1 MNINWKLFEQKVLG
15 AVSQAA
21 RRYSEK
27 WVTAETLG
35 EHIETLNPNWL
46 KRNGSCFNRTRV
58 EWDDET
64 GHHTGSWL
72 YPLHEIQE
80 MVIDGRIKQLDC
92 RR

>member
-1 MNINWKLFEQKVLG
+1 MNERTLEAKIVA
-15 AVSQAA
+15 AVSKAMKT
-21 RRYSEK
+21 YCEK

-80 MVIDGRIKQLDC
+80 MVMDGRIKQLHVK
-92 RR
+92 